1 MVGHIQRGARLK
13 PDSLR
18 GILRLC
24 LLLAGLLIL
33 ACASTDAPTPP
44 PSEFTP
50 TSEPEIIE
58 LGPRLQRIDPNL
70 GGLIFQH
77 AAGKE
82 LPEGVAI
89 RIGVYPDIE
98 TDLTLDDW
106 LEKIDFWETEDAL
119 CVPTQYLAA
128 LAQRPDILAIE
139 EAYGPSDSG
148 LGGGLESKTVCD
160 PRKEGASSPSVR

>member
-1 MVGHIQRGARLK
+1 MLAAGW
-13 PDSLR
+13 SLDI
-18 GILRLC
+18 GVC
-24 LLLAGLLIL
+24 FDGCTHA
-33 ACASTDAPTPP
+33 

-70 GGLIFQH
+70 WGLIFQY
-77 AAGKE
+77 AAGKA

-139 EAYGPSDSG
+139 EAYGPSDIG

-160 PRKEGASSPSVR
+160 PRNEGASSPSVR